1 MYEVEQVII
10 IVVMVLTLVTLVLA
24 GVSIRIVIDGLQGPS
39 RSGNV
44 LVKLFART
52 AGFILV
58 SGMLGALAYCGVALV
73 RFLGWLA

>member
-24 GVSIRIVIDGLQGPS
+24 GVSIRVVIDGLQGPS

-44 LVKLFART
+44 LVKFFART